1 MRPAAPA
8 RYGPRMGSIRRTV
21 SIAAPPE
28 QVWDVLSDLPSMGE
42 RSPENTGGR
51 WTGGATG
58 PTVGARFKGAN
69 RQGKRQWKTDVE
81 VVRSVRGKEFAFR
94 VSSVGLSVAEWAY
107 DLEPDGQ
114 GGCTLT
120 ETWTDRRGR
129 LVKRVGTMLTGI
141 ADRDAFTA
149 TSIEQTLA
157 AIKQQAE
164 AGAAR

>member
-1 MRPAAPA
+1 
-8 RYGPRMGSIRRTV
+8 MGSINRTV
-21 SIAAPPE
+21 RIAAPPE
-28 QVWDVLSDLPSMGE
+28 RVWDVLSDLPSMGE

-58 PTVGARFKGAN
+58 PTVGARFKGVN
-69 RQGKRQWKTDVE
+69 QQGKRQWKTDVE

-107 DLEPDGQ
+107 DIAPDGPDA
-114 GGCTLT
+114 CTVT

-129 LVKRVGTMLTGI
+129 LVKRVGTMMTGI
-141 ADRDAFTA
+141 SDRDAFTA
-149 TSIEQTLA
+149 ASIDHTLA

-164 AGAAR
+164 ADAAR